1 MRIGKLENSEL
12 ESLILSKFR
21 KIRPESLTVPR
32 VGEDCAA
39 LDFQGDL
46 IVMSM
51 DPITSS
57 GDTSLGVLSVHVN
70 CNDAIC
76 MGAEPV
82 GLLVTLLLSP
92 DYPTE
97 NIGHIADD
105 LAAAARVAR
114 VDILGGHTEF
124 TDAVTRP
131 ITCTSVVAR
140 MPRDR
145 KLPGLKAGDDL
156 VMTKSAALEGTAI
169 LATEHADKLTALSPA
184 LLQQAESYFSL
195 LSVVPEGRIALENG
209 VHAMHDVTEGGILG
223 AAWEICYAAGLGLVL
238 DRDAIPVTEATHRIA
253 AAAGIDPLRL
263 LGSGSLL
270 IGCPDGQ
277 DMVTALRQAGIPATV
292 IGRVTEAGF
301 RSTDGRAIDPPRED
315 ALYDA
320 FAGQD

>member
-12 ESLILSKFR
+12 ESLILSKFKR
-21 KIRPESLTVPR
+21 IRPESLTMPR

-39 LDFQGDL
+39 LDFDEDL

-51 DPITSS
+51 DPITSA
-57 GDTSLGVLSVHVN
+57 GDKSLGLLSVHVN

-82 GLLVTLLLSP
+82 GLLVTLLLPP

-97 NIGHIADD
+97 GIGHIADD
-105 LAAAARVAR
+105 LSAAAQVAR

-140 MPRDR
+140 MPKDR
-145 KLPGLKAGDDL
+145 KLKGLQVGDAL
-156 VMTKSAALEGTAI
+156 VMTKTAALEGTAI
-169 LATEHADKLTALSPA
+169 LATERADRLSHLSPA
-184 LLQQAESYFSL
+184 LLKEAETYFSL
-195 LSVVPEGRIALENG
+195 LSVVSEGRVALEND

-223 AAWEICYAAGLGLVL
+223 AAWEICYAAGLGLIL
-238 DRDAIPVTEATHRIA
+238 DQGAIPVTEATRQIA

-270 IGCPDGQ
+270 IGCANGPA
-277 DMVTALRQAGIPATV
+277 MVQALGQAGIPAAI

-301 RSTDGRAIDPPRED
+301 TTVDRAVIDPPRED

-320 FAGQD
+320 FAR

>member
-12 ESLILSKFR
+12 ESLILSKFKR
-21 KIRPESLTVPR
+21 VRPESLTVPR

-39 LDFQGDL
+39 LDFDGDL

-51 DPITSS
+51 DPITSA
-57 GDTSLGVLSVHVN
+57 GDKSLGLLSVHVN

-82 GLLVTLLLSP
+82 GLLVTLLLPP

-97 NIGHIADD
+97 GIGRIAED
-105 LAAAARVAR
+105 LAAAARVAH
-114 VDILGGHTEF
+114 VDILGGHTEY

-140 MPRDR
+140 MPKSR
-145 KLPGLKAGDDL
+145 KLIGLQPGDDL
-156 VMTKSAALEGTAI
+156 VMTKTAALEGTAI
-169 LATEHADKLTALSPA
+169 LATEHGDKLMHLSPA
-184 LLQQAESYFSL
+184 LLQEAKGYFSL
-195 LSVVPEGRIALENG
+195 LSVVPEGRVALEQG

-238 DRDAIPVTEATHRIA
+238 DKEAIPVTDATRKIAEAA
-253 AAAGIDPLRL
+253 CIDPLRL

-270 IGCPDGQ
+270 IGCAQGE
-277 DMVTALRQAGIPATV
+277 DMVKTLRQVGIPASV
-292 IGRVTEAGF
+292 IGHVEGSGF
-301 RSTDGRAIDPPRED
+301 FFKDGAVIDPPRED

-320 FAGQD
+320 FGA

>member
-12 ESLILSKFR
+12 ESLILSKFKR
-21 KIRPESLTVPR
+21 IRPESLTVPR

-39 LDFQGDL
+39 LDFDGDL
-46 IVMSM
+46 IILSM
-51 DPITSS
+51 DPITSAS
-57 GDTSLGVLSVHVN
+57 DQSLGLLSVHVN

-82 GLLVTLLLSP
+82 GLLVTLLLPP

-97 NIGHIADD
+97 GIGRIADD
-105 LAAAARVAR
+105 LSSAAQVAQ

-140 MPRDR
+140 MAKGK
-145 KLPGLKAGDDL
+145 KLTGLRAGDDL
-156 VMTKSAALEGTAI
+156 IMTKSAALEGTAI
-169 LATEHADKLTALSPA
+169 LATDQADRLSSLSPT
-184 LLQQAESYFSL
+184 LLQEAAGYFSL
-195 LSVVPEGRIALENG
+195 LSVVPEGKLALQHG
-209 VHAMHDVTEGGILG
+209 AHAMHDVTEGGILG

-238 DRDAIPVTEATHRIA
+238 DRDAITMTDATRQIA

-270 IGCPDGQ
+270 IGCPDGEA
-277 DMVTALRQAGIPATV
+277 MEKALRQAGIPAAI
-292 IGRVTEAGF
+292 IGKVTESGF
-301 RSTDGRAIDPPRED
+301 VFDDGTVIDPPRED

-320 FAGQD
+320 FAS

>member
-12 ESLILSKFR
+12 ESLILSKFKR
-21 KIRPESLTVPR
+21 VRPESLTVPR
-32 VGEDCAA
+32 VGEDCAS
-39 LDFQGDL
+39 LDMDGDL
-46 IVMSM
+46 IVLSM
-51 DPITSS
+51 DPITSA
-57 GDTSLGVLSVHVN
+57 GDKSLGLLSVHVN

-82 GLLVTLLLSP
+82 GLLVTLLLPP
-92 DYPTE
+92 DYPTG

-105 LAAAARVAR
+105 LAAAAQVAQ

-145 KLPGLKAGDDL
+145 KFPGLQAGDAL
-156 VMTKSAALEGTAI
+156 IMTKTAALEGTAI
-169 LATEHADKLTALSPA
+169 LATEHADKLPHLSPA
-184 LLQQAESYFSL
+184 LLQEAESYFSR
-195 LSVVPEGRIALENG
+195 LSVVPEGRIALQHG

-223 AAWEICYAAGLGLVL
+223 AAWEICYANRLGLVL
-238 DRDAIPVTEATHRIA
+238 NKDAIPVTEATRRIA
-253 AAAGIDPLRL
+253 DAAGIDPLRL

-270 IGCPDGQ
+270 IGCPDG
-277 DMVTALRQAGIPATV
+277 DAMTEALHQAGIPAAN
-292 IGRVTEAGF
+292 IGRVSETGF
-301 RSTDGRAIDPPRED
+301 VTTDGAPIDPPRED

-320 FAGQD
+320 FAR

>member
-12 ESLILSKFR
+12 ESLILSKFKR
-21 KIRPESLTVPR
+21 VRPESLTVPR

-39 LDFQGDL
+39 LDFDGDL
-46 IVMSM
+46 VILSM
-51 DPITSS
+51 DPITSA
-57 GDTSLGVLSVHVN
+57 GDQSLGLLSVHVN

-82 GLLVTLLLSP
+82 GLLVTLLLP
-92 DYPTE
+92 PEYPTE
-97 NIGHIADD
+97 GIGRIADD
-105 LAAAARVAR
+105 LSAAAQQAQ

-140 MPRDR
+140 MTRGK
-145 KLPGLKAGDDL
+145 KLTGLQAGDDL
-156 VMTKSAALEGTAI
+156 IMTKSAALEGTAI
-169 LATEHADKLTALSPA
+169 LATDHADRLSALSPA
-184 LLQQAESYFSL
+184 LLQEAAGYFSL
-195 LSVVPEGRIALENG
+195 LSVVPEGRIALRQG

-238 DRDAIPVTEATHRIA
+238 DKDAIAMTDATRQIA
-253 AAAGIDPLRL
+253 SAAGIDPLRL

-270 IGCPDGQ
+270 IGCPDGTA
-277 DMVTALRQAGIPATV
+277 MVKALEQAGIPASLIGHAAESGFLFTDGTV
-292 IGRVTEAGF
+292 IE
-301 RSTDGRAIDPPRED
+301 PPRED

-320 FAGQD
+320 FAI

>member
-12 ESLILSKFR
+12 ESLILTKFNR
-21 KIRPESLTVPR
+21 IRPESLTEPR

-39 LDFQGDL
+39 LDFDGDL
-46 IVMSM
+46 IIMSM
-51 DPITSS
+51 DPITSA
-57 GDTSLGVLSVHVN
+57 GDKSLGLLSVHVN

-82 GLLVTLLLSP
+82 GLMVTLLLPP

-97 NIGHIADD
+97 GIGRIADD
-105 LAAAARVAR
+105 LSAAAQVAH

-131 ITCTSVVAR
+131 ITCASVVAR
-140 MPRDR
+140 MPHKR
-145 KLPGLKAGDDL
+145 KLPGLQAGDAL
-156 VMTKSAALEGTAI
+156 IMTKSAALEGTAI
-169 LATEHADKLTALSPA
+169 LATERADRLSHLSPA
-184 LLQQAESYFSL
+184 LLKEAEGYFSL

-238 DRDAIPVTEATHRIA
+238 DKGAIPVTEPTRRISK
-253 AAAGIDPLRL
+253 AAGIDPLRL

-270 IGCPDGQ
+270 MGCSDE
-277 DMVTALRQAGIPATV
+277 DAMVQALHEAGIPSAV
-292 IGRVTEAGF
+292 IGRVAESGF
-301 RSTDGRAIDPPRED
+301 VFTDGTVIDPPRED

-320 FAGQD
+320 FAQ

>member
-12 ESLILSKFR
+12 ESLILNKFKR
-21 KIRPESLTVPR
+21 IRPESLTVPR

-51 DPITSS
+51 DPITSA
-57 GDTSLGVLSVHVN
+57 GDKSLGLLSVHVN

-82 GLLVTLLLSP
+82 GLLVTLLLPP

-97 NIGHIADD
+97 GIGHIADD
-105 LAAAARVAR
+105 LAAAAQVAH
-114 VDILGGHTEF
+114 VDILGGHTEY

-131 ITCTSVVAR
+131 VTCTSVVAR
-140 MPRDR
+140 MPKDR
-145 KLPGLKAGDDL
+145 KLPGLRAGDDL

-169 LATEHADKLTALSPA
+169 LATEQAQRLQHLSPV
-184 LLQQAESYFSL
+184 LLQEAAGYFSR
-195 LSVVPEGRIALENG
+195 LSVVPEGRVALAHG
-209 VHAMHDVTEGGILG
+209 VHAMHDVTEGGVLG

-238 DRDAIPVTEATHRIA
+238 DRDAVPVTEATRRIA
-253 AAAGIDPLRL
+253 EAAGIDPLRL

-270 IGCPDGQ
+270 MGCAQGET
-277 DMVTALRQAGIPATV
+277 MVEALRQKGIPAAV
-292 IGRVTEAGF
+292 IGRVVKTGF
-301 RSTDGRAIDPPRED
+301 RFSDGTPIDPPRED

-320 FAGQD
+320 FAR